1 MELKERHHVA
11 VGGERHRGGGEQGGQ
26 EGGGGEER
34 PWRWEIVCDV
44 LLCRPGHRIDLGQ
57 GEKTGGK
64 DCRSTGEKGEK
75 ESREGEEKRSK
86 DRAKAEAKTKGGIK
100 EGVDGCR
107 ASWVGCQ
114 EDRQD
119 GRPEHCHA
127 HPLEEPDQVGG
138 EQEQAEV

>member
-11 VGGERHRGGGEQGGQ
+11 VGGEGHRGGGEQGGQ

-34 PWRWEIVCDV
+34 PWRWEVVCDV
-44 LLCRPGHRIDLGQ
+44 LLSCPGPRTDLGQ

-64 DCRSTGEKGEK
+64 DCCSTGEKGEK
-75 ESREGEEKRSK
+75 EAREGEEKRSK
-86 DRAKAEAKTKGGIK
+86 DRTKAEAKTKGGVK

-107 ASWVGCQ
+107 AGWVGGQ

-119 GRPEHCHA
+119 GGPEHCHA

-138 EQEQAEV
+138 EEKQAEV